1 MLAGRREETVAVLS
15 KPLGDFQLI
24 PAKDGDS
31 HLELG
36 NKYKLESRTQKQG
49 QPDIEN
55 CFDCCGLS

>member
-1 MLAGRREETVAVLS
+1 MLVRRREKRLRATQRIGS
-15 KPLGDFQLI
+15 FKMI